1 MPPPS
6 PELELIPVFFTWSKK
21 RVLPLPLDGMLV
33 CSKVIPPIFH
43 QASLTICQYLI
54 KRGTVR
60 VEYFVHENNTL
71 TWPDLP
77 WSKEIQ
83 TMKVTHITPKKSPLE
98 TYINTVIKLL
108 EKSLSLFYF
117 CVLKSTLRPLVL
129 CFKWFSMKTCN
140 MFKQYFPKMAI
151 FLLDSSD
158 QTLPH
163 YTTFSHEQPP
173 TQSYLIENKLT

>member
-1 MPPPS
+1 MPLPTTGAHPWI
-6 PELELIPVFFTWSKK
+6 LRMKQK

-98 TYINTVIKLL
+98 TYINIAIKLF

-117 CVLKSTLRPLVL
+117 CVLKSTLRPLVF
-129 CFKWFSMKTCN
+129 CFR
-140 MFKQYFPKMAI
+140 
-151 FLLDSSD
+151 
-158 QTLPH
+158 
-163 YTTFSHEQPP
+163 
-173 TQSYLIENKLT
+173 

>member
-1 MPPPS
+1 MPPP
-6 PELELIPVFFTWSKK
+6 PPQNWSSSLYSSHEAKK
-21 RVLPLPLDGMLV
+21 EYYPFPWMGCLSVARL
-33 CSKVIPPIFH
+33 SPPIFH

-98 TYINTVIKLL
+98 TYINIAIKLF

-117 CVLKSTLRPLVL
+117 CVLKSTPRPLVL
-129 CFKWFSMKTCN
+129 CFR
-140 MFKQYFPKMAI
+140 
-151 FLLDSSD
+151 
-158 QTLPH
+158 
-163 YTTFSHEQPP
+163 
-173 TQSYLIENKLT
+173 